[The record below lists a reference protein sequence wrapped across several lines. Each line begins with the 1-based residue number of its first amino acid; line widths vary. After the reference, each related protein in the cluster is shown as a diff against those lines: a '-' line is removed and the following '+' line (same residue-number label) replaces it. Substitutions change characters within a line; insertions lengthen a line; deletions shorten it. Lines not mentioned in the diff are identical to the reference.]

1 MLTSWVIGDQV
12 IHIQE
17 LVKVRREKDAR
28 TIHRLCR
35 GAGSGWVER
44 REEDSFSEEEVDIC
58 EKY

>member
-44 REEDSFSEEEVDIC
+44 REEDSFSEEEVDIM
-58 EKY
+58 